1 MADVNANINVNV
13 DTSSALAQIKALQRQ
28 LSEFYTSI
36 SRSSASAAMAQRDLQ
51 SNLVNTI
58 NSLGGFSAEMRT
70 VKTSAESFTNSLEKN
85 KFSMREY
92 FRYAGASTKTFGS
105 LFKSEF
111 DTINKVAEENVKR
124 LQTQYIKLGR
134 DSTGAM
140 KAIAVMPTQLD
151 LSDVSVK
158 TQMAA
163 QKQAL
168 FNQLLKQGSTNLLNF
183 GKNTQWAGRQLMVG
197 FTIPLTIL
205 GNTAAKSFMDMETAA
220 LKFRKVYGDLFT
232 PVEETQQALETVKA
246 LGQSFT
252 QYGIAVSSTVGLA
265 AEAAAAGFQ
274 GLDLQRQVTEAT
286 RLQVLG
292 QVDQQKAL
300 ETTISLQ
307 NAFQMSSEDLSS
319 AINFLNAVENQT
331 VVSLDDITTAIPKA
345 APVVRQLGGDVKD
358 LAFFM
363 AAMKEG
369 GINASEGANALK
381 SGLAS
386 LINPTTKAKEMMK
399 GFGIDIDSIVNKNAG
414 NVKQTV
420 IEFALA
426 LDGLTDLNRQRAIEQ
441 LFGKFQLAR
450 LSTLFENVTKSGN
463 QASRVLDLATASTED
478 LAGMAEKELGM
489 TADSAMNKFRKSV
502 EDLKLALVPVGQ
514 VFLETVTPILEFIGD
529 ALGKFNN
536 LSSGAKKAITILTV
550 AIGAIGP
557 VALMTFGL
565 LANAFANGIKFIS
578 ILRTGYLRLT
588 GQSQVLGEQTQFLTV
603 QQQEAAAVAHSLDQ
617 SHARL
622 TQTFNAEKSSVNQ
635 LATAYANAARA
646 ASSLLLNNPG
656 MVLPGRTPKKF
667 AKGVVMV
674 PGSGSGDTVPA
685 MLEPGEAVIP
695 KKMAKKYAGLID
707 GMIAGNIPGYRKG
720 LGTGTAVDIPGGFAA
735 AHFGGSAYRTGA
747 ELLEMVEGLDTAF
760 AKQIR
765 AMVAEVENGLDK
777 VFTVFSNEVI
787 GTSTELNRAVGKTGS
802 GKTAP
807 MALAKRD
814 FIGTGAGSR
823 DIELQRQ
830 LESAGVSIEDI
841 RVINK
846 KITDNIKVGFDKLGD
861 KTEVTAENLDKLIT
875 DAYNEIGK
883 TDARVAAAHERMKKI
898 TAVTDPRNDSRIA
911 VSKDPYTKYRKSGA
925 YYEGMER
932 SVGAENVPY
941 QKNAR
946 FKITNA
952 MADSVGLSSGNA
964 ADVYNQMSNQ
974 AKIALAKLKGDVAA
988 FTLEFQKQAELAGL
1002 KIGNSYKIGVDKSGL
1017 KDIYVESRQRM
1028 SPHPL
1033 APKDGADDGNAY
1045 ETSRQ
1050 AAVKKRRVA
1059 SSPGGTVGPG
1069 GVIIPPMPPVG
1080 GGGAGGGYDGP
1091 EGPMFGPRK
1100 PTRFDKTFGSAA
1112 GRFRNVSA
1120 KFGAGKYAGVG
1131 FAASM
1136 GVSAASMMPGPV
1148 GDVAQKAMPA
1158 IFGLQALQMAL
1169 KLPIPHLKAVAGVAL
1184 LAYGA
1189 FKLFNSV
1196 REKER
1201 LAIEGLG
1208 DAATL
1213 SAEKVK
1219 TLGEFFGVAPT
1230 QTKLERTGPSLILNR
1245 EKRSQVDQL
1254 RGTESFQKDFGNDIK
1269 SLKGASNAQAKLI
1282 FNSLAIQLKGKG
1294 FAKENIDT
1302 IIKALQEE
1310 SGKTNVKFDFANI
1323 DLATERGRATLQRTA
1338 VNLGN
1343 NFGKQF
1349 SEGYSAETKSGVN
1362 RATGEVITWTEQKV
1376 SKGLKKSVA
1385 TTSKAI
1391 AGMFNG
1397 LSGQIEN
1404 GSITAEQFNQSFEG
1418 ISKTIEG
1425 MPEPQAMFL
1434 LDNILKNMPG
1444 DLAKTAVGIKNMSDQ
1459 FLIAR
1464 AAMLGVATITPAM
1477 VKQLKAASESSD
1489 GGAARAANRVRAKIK
1504 KDIDAVQKMFDLVK
1518 KEMDDIEGG
1527 GTGGA
1532 TGEES
1537 PFTRLKKQL
1546 KESIAN
1552 AQNAVVAF
1560 NKMRASGIG
1569 ISQALELSND
1579 PLVAMV
1585 LATTKSK
1592 TEFNTIIK
1600 LIKTMNKELDS
1611 KALGDFL
1618 KGLQGN
1624 SKLKADF
1631 LKIIPTLEKM
1641 GLTSEEIMSILDKPD
1656 VARGMIKGLNE
1667 AKDKAAFLKQ
1677 YIDGIIK
1684 DRVMNVQIN
1693 VSTTEGKGRMLSQFA
1708 SEGMKI
1714 LDAQAAVIRRA
1725 AQSGTAGNID
1735 PLLVKLTEEQK
1746 ARLANINLGKRQKDI
1761 DEANVRVKEQQGKV
1775 DAENNKISDKQRDID
1790 LNNQAISQQ
1799 QLLIDKIDESV
1810 QVQED
1815 LLRTK
1820 EKYVELTYDEPLKA
1834 LSDENNLLSNYQSQ
1848 IQNQQKAI
1856 NEAYDKQQQ
1865 AMEEMNRLN
1874 QQSIEQGKQKIS
1886 IADALSQGDISAA
1899 AQAVQD
1905 LRAQEAAAN
1914 ASNMQ
1919 SMFGAAR
1926 QGALNNV
1933 TAGGMNSAQ
1942 IEERQY
1948 QISQQSFK
1956 LEQDKASYIKLNIL
1970 PIQKEISRLE
1980 ETKIPIQN
1988 IINGLTKS
1996 NETLQREIE
2005 GIQLNQLYNAEKT
2018 LTTLENAVTEAENK
2032 LKADEDI
2039 VEEIISQLLY
2049 AGLTKDELVSLEEKA
2064 AAALATLE
2072 DMTAS
2077 IEAGQ
2082 AAAQAIANIINGLPS
2097 QKTIDIIVKYMQQGS
2112 ETPPTGGLGG
2122 TSDAAYDAK
2131 IGFDRS
2137 SNISSGGFG
2146 VGAFDRF
2153 KTFGG
2158 RINKYAIGGSV
2169 VPGEGL
2175 LDSVKALLTPGEF
2188 VVNKASAQ
2196 AYAPLLEA
2204 INSQTYPMMNVGRA
2218 TKNKNTTANT
2228 PMQFDMP
2235 SFNGAPQGSSKTM
2248 VSNINVSQ
2256 NQTSADNSSSVYNY
2270 DVNIN
2275 INGNNMD
2282 TESVANTVLVKI
2294 KQLQDQQIRRR
2305 LK

>member
-13 DTSSALAQIKALQRQ
+13 DTSSALSQIKALQRQ

-70 VKTSAESFTNSLEKN
+70 VKTSAESFTSSLEKN

-151 LSDVSVK
+151 LSDLSVK

-205 GNTAAKSFMDMETAA
+205 GNTAAKAFMDMETAA

-232 PVEETQQALETVKA
+232 PAEETQQALDTVKA
-246 LGQSFT
+246 LGESFT
-252 QYGIAVSSTVGLA
+252 RYGIAVSSTVGLA
-265 AEAAAAGFQ
+265 ADAAAAGFQ

-307 NAFQMSSEDLSS
+307 NAFQMSSEDLSG

-386 LINPTTKAKEMMK
+386 LINPTGKAKEMMM
-399 GFGIDIDSIVNKNAG
+399 GFGIDIDKIVNKNAG
-414 NVKQTV
+414 NVKATV
-420 IEFALA
+420 IEFAQA
-426 LDGLTDLNRQRAIEQ
+426 LDGLSNLNRQRAIEQ

-450 LSTLFENVTKSGN
+450 LSTLFENVTKTGN

-478 LAGMAEKELGM
+478 LAAMADKELGM

-514 VFLETVTPILEFIGD
+514 VFLETVTPILEFLGD

-536 LSSGAKKAITILTV
+536 LSSGAKKAITIITV

-565 LANAFANGIKFIS
+565 LANALANGIKFIS

-622 TQTFNAEKSSVNQ
+622 TQTFNAEKTSVNQ
-635 LATAYANAARA
+635 LASAYANAARA

-667 AKGVVMV
+667 SKGVVMV

-695 KKMAKKYAGLID
+695 KKMAKRYAGLID
-707 GMIAGNIPGYRKG
+707 GMIAGNIPGYQKG
-720 LGTGTAVDIPGGFAA
+720 KGFKNATIYMPESMNTAMGQVGGPGVPMGQVLRYLQGAGDAAMAPLMAVMAREMKMGLNNPKFKSMWIEVGKELSGTVTGALADSGRVMVTDDTFEEIVVPALREKAKALQVAGKEVGTAMNNAIDQVRTVGPVGVGSGRA
-735 AHFGGSAYRTGA
+735 GSAGRVALPGSYRSARTAAQEYAASQNPEFFQKTTRFSQSRQKVMNTFQTFDPTLKKWEVGTMAHITKSITATA
-747 ELLEMVEGLDTAF
+747 EDLIQKVTPYLGDMGSKITKAITKGTVDGIKQEAQIQSPSIK
-760 AKQIR
+760 AKKAGQDI
-765 AMVAEVENGLDK
+765 AKGGIAGIVAEVRNA
-777 VFTVFSNEVI
+777 
-787 GTSTELNRAVGKTGS
+787 RAAGQQ
-802 GKTAP
+802 
-807 MALAKRD
+807 L
-814 FIGTGAGSR
+814 GA
-823 DIELQRQ
+823 
-830 LESAGVSIEDI
+830 A
-841 RVINK
+841 
-846 KITDNIKVGFDKLGD
+846 
-861 KTEVTAENLDKLIT
+861 VTA
-875 DAYNEIGK
+875 G
-883 TDARVAAAHERMKKI
+883 AA
-898 TAVTDPRNDSRIA
+898 
-911 VSKDPYTKYRKSGA
+911 
-925 YYEGMER
+925 
-932 SVGAENVPY
+932 
-941 QKNAR
+941 
-946 FKITNA
+946 
-952 MADSVGLSSGNA
+952 
-964 ADVYNQMSNQ
+964 
-974 AKIALAKLKGDVAA
+974 
-988 FTLEFQKQAELAGL
+988 
-1002 KIGNSYKIGVDKSGL
+1002 
-1017 KDIYVESRQRM
+1017 
-1028 SPHPL
+1028 
-1033 APKDGADDGNAY
+1033 
-1045 ETSRQ
+1045 
-1050 AAVKKRRVA
+1050 
-1059 SSPGGTVGPG
+1059 
-1069 GVIIPPMPPVG
+1069 
-1080 GGGAGGGYDGP
+1080 GGGAGGGGGNTTFLGMPGMGAPKDPGK
-1091 EGPMFGPRK
+1091 FSSI
-1100 PTRFDKTFGSAA
+1100 TSRFKNIAGKFGS
-1112 GRFRNVSA
+1112 
-1120 KFGAGKYAGVG
+1120 GKYAGAG

-1136 GVSAASMMPGPV
+1136 GVSAAAMMPGPV

-1230 QTKLERTGPSLILNR
+1230 QTKLERTGPSLILNQ

-1254 RGTESFQKDFGNDIK
+1254 RATDSFQKDFGKDIK
-1269 SLKGASNAQAKLI
+1269 SLKGASDAQAKLI

-1302 IIKALQEE
+1302 IVKALQEE
-1310 SGKTNVKFDFANI
+1310 SGKTNIKFDFANI

-1338 VNLGN
+1338 INLGN

-1349 SEGYSAETKSGVN
+1349 SEGYSAETKTGVN
-1362 RATGEVITWTEQKV
+1362 RATGEVITWTEEKV

-1404 GSITAEQFNQSFEG
+1404 GSITAAQFNQSFEG
-1418 ISKTIEG
+1418 ISKTIKA
-1425 MPEPQAMFL
+1425 MPEPQGMFL

-1444 DLAKTAVGIKNMSDQ
+1444 DLAKTAVGIKNMSDK
-1459 FLIAR
+1459 FLIAQ

-1477 VKQLKAASESSD
+1477 VKQLKAAADSSD
-1489 GGAARAANRVRAKIK
+1489 SGAARAANRVRAKIK
-1504 KDIDAVQKMFDLVK
+1504 SDMKAVQEMFDIVK

-1527 GTGGA
+1527 GGGG

-1569 ISQALELSND
+1569 ISQALELSQD
-1579 PLVAMV
+1579 PLIAMV

-1618 KGLQGN
+1618 RGLQGN
-1624 SKLKADF
+1624 SKLKSDF

-1641 GLTSEEIMSILDKPD
+1641 GLTSEEIMGILDKPD

-1667 AKDKAAFLKQ
+1667 AKDKAAFLKT
-1677 YIDGIIK
+1677 YIDGIIR
-1684 DRVMNVQIN
+1684 DRVMNVKIN
-1693 VSTTEGKGRMLSQFA
+1693 VSTTEGRGKALSEFA
-1708 SEGMKI
+1708 SQGMKI

-1725 AQSGTAGNID
+1725 AQSGTTSLID
-1735 PLLVKLTEEQK
+1735 PNLVKLTADQS
-1746 ARLANINLGKRQKDI
+1746 ARLAKINLGASQKAVDTAK
-1761 DEANVRVKEQQGKV
+1761 ANVTAQQ
-1775 DAENNKISDKQRDID
+1775 KIVSGINDEISGKQRLID
-1790 LNNQAISQQ
+1790 LNQKLIDDQ
-1799 QLLIDKIDESV
+1799 QLLIDKIDENIK
-1810 QVQED
+1810 VQED
-1815 LLRTK
+1815 LLKTK
-1820 EKYVELTYDEPLKA
+1820 EAYVELNYDKPLQA
-1834 LSDENNLLSNYQSQ
+1834 LSEENNLLSNYQSQ
-1848 IQNQQKAI
+1848 IQYQQKAI

-1914 ASNMQ
+1914 AANMQ

-1926 QGALNNV
+1926 QSALNNV

-1948 QISQQSFK
+1948 QIQQQSFK
-1956 LEQDKASYIKLNIL
+1956 LEQDKAAYIKLNIL
-1970 PIQKEISRLE
+1970 PIQEAIKKLE
-1980 ETKIPIQN
+1980 ESKIPMQNEINRITKIN
-1988 IINGLTKS
+1988 
-1996 NETLQREIE
+1996 E
-2005 GIQLNQLYNAEKT
+2005 GIQRDIENIQRTQLYNAEQA
-2018 LTTLENAVTEAENK
+2018 LETAEDAVTEAENK
-2032 LKADEDI
+2032 LAADEKI
-2039 VEEIISQLLY
+2039 VDEIIDQLLY
-2049 AGLTKDELVSLEEKA
+2049 AGLTKEELIAIEEKA
-2064 AAALATLE
+2064 QLALATLN

-2082 AAAQAIANIINGLPS
+2082 AAAQAIQNIINGLTD
-2097 QKTIDIIVKYMQQGS
+2097 KTITVFVNYVTTGD
-2112 ETPPTGGLGG
+2112 PTGGAGG
-2122 TSDAAYDAK
+2122 NNSGSA
-2131 IGFDRS
+2131 G
-2137 SNISSGGFG
+2137 SGGGGGGGGGGGF
-2146 VGAFDRF
+2146 AAL
-2153 KTFGG
+2153 TFGG
-2158 RINKYAIGGSV
+2158 RVKRYAVGGSV
-2169 VPGEGL
+2169 VPGQGL
-2175 LDSVKALLTPGEF
+2175 LDSVNALLTPGEF

-2196 AYAPLLEA
+2196 AYEPLLKA

-2218 TKNKNTTANT
+2218 TKNNRLTKNA

-2235 SFNGAPQGSSKTM
+2235 SFGGVDGASGKPVMST
-2248 VSNINVSQ
+2248 INVSK
-2256 NQTSADNSSSVYNY
+2256 NQSSSDNSSSVYNY
-2270 DVNIN
+2270 DVKIN
-2275 INGNNMD
+2275 IDGNNMD
-2282 TESVANTVLVKI
+2282 AESVANTVLVKI

>member
-13 DTSSALAQIKALQRQ
+13 DTSSALSQIKALQRQ

-70 VKTSAESFTNSLEKN
+70 VKTSAESFTSSLEKN

-151 LSDVSVK
+151 LGDLSVK

-205 GNTAAKSFMDMETAA
+205 GNTAAKTFMDMETAA

-232 PVEETQQALETVKA
+232 PAEETQQALDSVKA
-246 LGQSFT
+246 LGESFT
-252 QYGIAVSSTVGLA
+252 RYGIAVSSTVGLA

-307 NAFQMSSEDLSS
+307 NAFQMSSEELSG

-345 APVVRQLGGDVKD
+345 APVVKQLGGDVKD

-399 GFGIDIDSIVNKNAG
+399 GFGVDIDSIVNKNAG

-420 IEFALA
+420 IEFAQA
-426 LDGLTDLNRQRAIEQ
+426 LDNLSDLDRQRAIEQ

-478 LAGMAEKELGM
+478 LAAMADKELGM
-489 TADSAMNKFRKSV
+489 TAESAMNKFRKSV

-514 VFLETVTPILEFIGD
+514 VFLETVTPILEFLGD

-565 LANAFANGIKFIS
+565 LANAFANGIKFVS

-622 TQTFNAEKSSVNQ
+622 TQTFNAEKTSVNQ

-646 ASSLLLNNPG
+646 ASSLLINNPG

-667 AKGVVMV
+667 SKGVVMV
-674 PGSGSGDTVPA
+674 PGTGSGDKVPA

-695 KKMAKKYAGLID
+695 AKMAKKYEGLIS
-707 GMIAGNIPGYRKG
+707 GMIAGNIPGYKVGRDPGSGSAGRVGKVVPTVVRPYSANVSATSG
-720 LGTGTAVDIPGGFAA
+720 LVDFLNIDPANTADVVSLYTKQIMEEAKVSAKSVVTEINKWRQDNIAALQRAATAVNAGADATKEFGPLVEKFNADMTKANGPVSKFAATAERMLPELSKDLVQAQQKARELGLNVKNAADAVKLSSALPQNTIASDLSKPGNFSKFSKIRAAGSSLFGKIPGISSMGIPRFMLPDMHPSEKAYKLGTSQEHVSTSIAQETQASKLRAERAARKATSEILNAVTTGVVQEAQIKSPSVKATKAGQEIAKGGIA
-735 AHFGGSAYRTGA
+735 G
-747 ELLEMVEGLDTAF
+747 
-760 AKQIR
+760 I
-765 AMVAEVENGLDK
+765 VAEVRNA
-777 VFTVFSNEVI
+777 
-787 GTSTELNRAVGKTGS
+787 RAAGQQ
-802 GKTAP
+802 
-807 MALAKRD
+807 L
-814 FIGTGAGSR
+814 GA
-823 DIELQRQ
+823 
-830 LESAGVSIEDI
+830 A
-841 RVINK
+841 
-846 KITDNIKVGFDKLGD
+846 
-861 KTEVTAENLDKLIT
+861 VTA
-875 DAYNEIGK
+875 G
-883 TDARVAAAHERMKKI
+883 AA
-898 TAVTDPRNDSRIA
+898 
-911 VSKDPYTKYRKSGA
+911 
-925 YYEGMER
+925 
-932 SVGAENVPY
+932 
-941 QKNAR
+941 
-946 FKITNA
+946 
-952 MADSVGLSSGNA
+952 
-964 ADVYNQMSNQ
+964 
-974 AKIALAKLKGDVAA
+974 
-988 FTLEFQKQAELAGL
+988 
-1002 KIGNSYKIGVDKSGL
+1002 
-1017 KDIYVESRQRM
+1017 
-1028 SPHPL
+1028 
-1033 APKDGADDGNAY
+1033 
-1045 ETSRQ
+1045 
-1050 AAVKKRRVA
+1050 
-1059 SSPGGTVGPG
+1059 
-1069 GVIIPPMPPVG
+1069 
-1080 GGGAGGGYDGP
+1080 GGAGGGGGGSTTFLGMPGMGAPKGP
-1091 EGPMFGPRK
+1091 GKFSSK
-1100 PTRFDKTFGSAA
+1100 LK
-1112 GRFRNVSA
+1112 NVSA
-1120 KFGAGKYAGVG
+1120 KFGAGKYAGAG

-1213 SAEKVK
+1213 SADKVK

-1230 QTKLERTGPSLILNR
+1230 QTKLERSGPSLILNQ

-1254 RGTESFQKDFGNDIK
+1254 RGTESFQKDFGKDIK
-1269 SLKGASNAQAKLI
+1269 SLKGASDAQAKLI
-1282 FNSLAIQLKGKG
+1282 FNALSIQLKGKG

-1310 SGKTNVKFDFANI
+1310 SGKTNIKFDFANI
-1323 DLATERGRATLQRTA
+1323 DLATEKGRATLQRTA
-1338 VNLGN
+1338 LNLGN

-1362 RATGEVITWTEQKV
+1362 RATGEIVTWTEEKI

-1391 AGMFNG
+1391 AGIFNG

-1418 ISKTIEG
+1418 ISRTIED

-1434 LDNILKNMPG
+1434 LDNILKSMPG
-1444 DLAKTAVGIKNMSDQ
+1444 DLAKTALGIKNTSDQ
-1459 FLIAR
+1459 LLIAK
-1464 AAMLGVATITPAM
+1464 AAMLGLSTITPAM
-1477 VKQLKAASESSD
+1477 IKQLKAASESSD

-1504 KDIDAVQKMFDLVK
+1504 SDMKAIQEMFDLVK
-1518 KEMDDIEGG
+1518 KEMEEIEGG
-1527 GTGGA
+1527 KTGG

-1546 KESIAN
+1546 KETIAN
-1552 AQNAVVAF
+1552 AQNGVVAF

-1624 SKLKADF
+1624 SKLKSDF

-1641 GLTSEEIMSILDKPD
+1641 GLTSEEIMGILDKPD

-1684 DRVMNVQIN
+1684 DRVMNVRIN
-1693 VSTTEGKGRMLSQFA
+1693 VSTVEGKGKALSDFA
-1708 SEGMKI
+1708 SGGIKI

-1725 AQSGTAGNID
+1725 AQSGTTKLID
-1735 PLLVKLTEEQK
+1735 PNLVKLTADQS
-1746 ARLANINLGKRQKDI
+1746 ARLAKINLGASQKAVDTAK
-1761 DEANVRVKEQQGKV
+1761 ANVTAQQKV
-1775 DAENNKISDKQRDID
+1775 ISGINDEINGKQRLID
-1790 LNNQAISQQ
+1790 LNQGLIDQQ
-1799 QLLIDKIDESV
+1799 QMMIDKIDENI
-1810 QVQED
+1810 QAQEE
-1815 LLRTK
+1815 LLKTK
-1820 EKYVELTYDEPLKA
+1820 EKYVDVNYDQPLKA
-1834 LSDENNLLSNYQSQ
+1834 LSDENSLLSNYQAQ

-1914 ASNMQ
+1914 AANTQ

-1926 QGALNNV
+1926 QAALNNV

-1956 LEQDKASYIKLNIL
+1956 LEQDKAAYIKLNIL
-1970 PIQKEISRLE
+1970 PIQQEIARLE
-1980 ETKIPIQN
+1980 ESKIPFQNEINRITKI
-1988 IINGLTKS
+1988 
-1996 NETLQREIE
+1996 NEGIQREIE
-2005 GIQLNQLYNAEKT
+2005 NIQRTTLFNAEAA
-2018 LTTLENAVTEAENK
+2018 LAVAEDAVTAAEDK
-2032 LKADEDI
+2032 LAEDEKI
-2039 VEEIISQLLY
+2039 VDEIIDQLLY
-2049 AGLTKDELVSLEEKA
+2049 AGLTKDELIAIEEKA
-2064 AAALATLE
+2064 ALALETLN

-2082 AAAQAIANIINGLPS
+2082 AAAQAIQNIINGLTD
-2097 QKTIDIIVKYMQQGS
+2097 KTITVFVNYVTTGDPTGGAGS
-2112 ETPPTGGLGG
+2112 GNGSGGLGG

-2137 SNISSGGFG
+2137 SDISSGGFG

-2188 VVNKASAQ
+2188 VVNKAAAQ

-2218 TKNKNTTANT
+2218 TKKNRLTNNT

-2235 SFNGAPQGSSKTM
+2235 SFGAID
-2248 VSNINVSQ
+2248 SNSGKSINSTITVSQ
-2256 NQTSADNSSSVYNY
+2256 NQNSADNSSSVYNY

-2282 TESVANTVLVKI
+2282 AESVANTVLVKI

-2305 LK
+2305 LQ

>member
-92 FRYAGASTKTFGS
+92 FRYAGASTQTFGR

-151 LSDVSVK
+151 LSDVSTK

-205 GNTAAKSFMDMETAA
+205 GNTAAKAFMDMETAA

-307 NAFQMSSEDLSS
+307 NAFQMSSEDLSG

-622 TQTFNAEKSSVNQ
+622 TQTFNAEKTSVNQ

-667 AKGVVMV
+667 AQGVVSV
-674 PGSGSGDTVPA
+674 PGPKGAGDVVPA
-685 MLEPGEAVIP
+685 MLSPGEAVIP
-695 KKMAKKYAGLID
+695 AKMAKKYAGLIN
-707 GMIAGNIPGYRKG
+707 GMVAGNIPGYEDG
-720 LGTGTAVDIPGGFAA
+720 LSVSEAKHKSKLFSAPSVVRAQTEKMVWDSLTAELEAVD
-735 AHFGGSAYRTGA
+735 
-747 ELLEMVEGLDTAF
+747 
-760 AKQIR
+760 
-765 AMVAEVENGLDK
+765 
-777 VFTVFSNEVI
+777 
-787 GTSTELNRAVGKTGS
+787 
-802 GKTAP
+802 
-807 MALAKRD
+807 
-814 FIGTGAGSR
+814 
-823 DIELQRQ
+823 
-830 LESAGVSIEDI
+830 
-841 RVINK
+841 
-846 KITDNIKVGFDKLGD
+846 
-861 KTEVTAENLDKLIT
+861 
-875 DAYNEIGK
+875 
-883 TDARVAAAHERMKKI
+883 RVAAKFNETLKDNKQLTTEQINNMKRVTAAHKEADTFTTEVAGKTMDVKNWKASNLMPDTGANTFLNTVLQTKGVMEDFEKTGIDTAAAKLGLSMDQARAEVDKLKRGIQPQTRAGAGMLGELGSFVANQPPTSENTGRRFQGAATAAIMSERLKGNYYE
-898 TAVTDPRNDSRIA
+898 TLGSRSYDP
-911 VSKDPYTKYRKSGA
+911 SKDTRATEQVLGRVKKVRMLVLK
-925 YYEGMER
+925 ETE
-932 SVGAENVPY
+932 E
-941 QKNAR
+941 
-946 FKITNA
+946 
-952 MADSVGLSSGNA
+952 A
-964 ADVYNQMSNQ
+964 AT
-974 AKIALAKLKGDVAA
+974 AALAALRRRLGISSPSRE
-988 FTLEFQKQAELAGL
+988 TM
-1002 KIGNSYKIGVDKSGL
+1002 KIGEQMAEGLRVGIEKGTPGVVASAEAMSTKAANG
-1017 KDIYVESRQRM
+1017 VRRGSRR
-1028 SPHPL
+1028 
-1033 APKDGADDGNAY
+1033 
-1045 ETSRQ
+1045 
-1050 AAVKKRRVA
+1050 A

-1069 GVIIPPMPPVG
+1069 GVIIPPMPPFG
-1080 GGGAGGGYDGP
+1080 GGGGGGGFDGP

-1120 KFGAGKYAGVG
+1120 NFGSGKYAGAG

-1230 QTKLERTGPSLILNR
+1230 QTKLERSGPSLILNQQ
-1245 EKRSQVDQL
+1245 KRSQVDQL
-1254 RGTESFQKDFGNDIK
+1254 RGTESFQKDFGKDIK
-1269 SLKGASNAQAKLI
+1269 SLKGASDSQAKLI
-1282 FNSLAIQLKGKG
+1282 FNALSIQLKGKG

-1310 SGKTNVKFDFANI
+1310 SGKTNIKFDFANI
-1323 DLATERGRATLQRTA
+1323 DLATEKGRNTLQRTA

-1349 SEGYSAETKSGVN
+1349 SEGYSATTNTYMNTV
-1362 RATGEVITWTEQKV
+1362 TGEMVTYTTEKF
-1376 SKGLKKSVA
+1376 SKGLKKSIA

-1418 ISKTIEG
+1418 ISQTIEN
-1425 MPEPQAMFL
+1425 MPEPQAIVL

-1444 DLAKTAVGIKNMSDQ
+1444 DLAKTALGIKNTSDQ
-1459 FLIAR
+1459 LLIAK
-1464 AAMLGVATITPAM
+1464 AAMLGLSTITPAM

-1504 KDIDAVQKMFDLVK
+1504 SDMKAIQEMFDLVK
-1518 KEMDDIEGG
+1518 KEMEDIEGG
-1527 GTGGA
+1527 GTGGP

-1624 SKLKADF
+1624 SKLKSDF

-1656 VARGMIKGLNE
+1656 VARGMIKGLNA

-1684 DRVMNVQIN
+1684 DRVMNIKIN
-1693 VSTTEGKGRMLSQFA
+1693 VSTVEGKGQALSNLA

-1725 AQSGTAGNID
+1725 AESGTTKLID
-1735 PLLVKLTEEQK
+1735 PNLVKLTADQS
-1746 ARLANINLGKRQKDI
+1746 ARLANINLGASKKAIETAQ
-1761 DEANVRVKEQQGKV
+1761 ANVTAQQKV
-1775 DAENNKISDKQRDID
+1775 INGINNEISGKQRLID
-1790 LNNQAISQQ
+1790 LNQGLIDTQ
-1799 QLLIDKIDESV
+1799 QLLIDKIDESI
-1810 QVQED
+1810 QAQEN
-1815 LLRTK
+1815 LLKTK
-1820 EKYVELTYDEPLKA
+1820 EKYVELNYDAPLKA
-1834 LSDENNLLSNYQSQ
+1834 LSDEGSLLSNYQSQ

-1956 LEQDKASYIKLNIL
+1956 LEQDKAAYIKLNIL
-1970 PIQKEISRLE
+1970 PIQTEIARLE
-1980 ETKIPIQN
+1980 ESKIPLQNEINRITKI
-1988 IINGLTKS
+1988 
-1996 NETLQREIE
+1996 NEGYQREIE
-2005 GIQLNQLYNAEKT
+2005 SIQRTQLFNAEAA
-2018 LTTLENAVTEAENK
+2018 LTVAEDAVTAAEDK
-2032 LKADEDI
+2032 LAADEKI
-2039 VEEIISQLLY
+2039 VDEIIDQLEY
-2049 AGLTKDELVSLEEKA
+2049 AGLTKDELVAIEEKA
-2064 AAALATLE
+2064 TLALATLNS
-2072 DMTAS
+2072 MTAS

-2082 AAAQAIANIINGLPS
+2082 AAAQAIQNIINGLTD
-2097 QKTIDIIVKYMQQGS
+2097 KTITVFVNYVTTGS
-2112 ETPPTGGLGG
+2112 ADGGLTGATGGSGVG
-2122 TSDAAYDAK
+2122 ADAAYDAK

-2137 SNISSGGFG
+2137 GDISSGGFG
-2146 VGAFDRF
+2146 VGAFDRR
-2153 KTFGG
+2153 TFGG
-2158 RINKYAIGGSV
+2158 RIRKYAIGGSV
-2169 VPGEGL
+2169 VPGQGL
-2175 LDSVKALLTPGEF
+2175 LDSVGALLTPGEF

-2218 TKNKNTTANT
+2218 TKNKKTTANT

-2235 SFNGAPQGSSKTM
+2235 SFNGAPQGSSKPM

-2305 LK
+2305 LQ